1 MFGIEMKKITPQTPI
16 QREPCRTC
24 PFAGSDP
31 IALEPDSLSDYYK
44 NIVELQGSHI
54 CHSAK
59 NKTIC
64 RGGRDI
70 TLKVLTVMGLL
81 KKPTDSEFER
91 VSLKLLTNKR
101 NRQ

>member
-1 MFGIEMKKITPQTPI
+1 MKKISQQTPI
-16 QREPCRTC
+16 QKEPCRTC

-31 IALEPDSLSDYYK
+31 IALEPDSLADYYK

-70 TLKVLTVMGLL
+70 TLKVLTAMRLL
-81 KKPTDSEFER
+81 AEPTDAEFER
-91 VSLKLLTNKR
+91 VSLKLLNSDQ
-101 NRQ
+101 NR

>member
-31 IALEPDSLSDYYK
+31 IALEPESLQGFYK
-44 NIVELQGSHI
+44 NIVELHGSHI
-54 CHSAK
+54 CHSAR

-64 RGGRDI
+64 RGGRDL
-70 TLKVLTVMGLL
+70 TLKVLTVKGLL
-81 KKPTDSEFER
+81 TEPTDKEFER
-91 VSLKLLTNKR
+91 VSLKLLTDKR